1 MSLSSLPPPISINH
15 SALVNKGQRNN
26 LIIFI
31 MLSTILSRRIALFS
45 RLFHQPTILDY
56 PISRN
61 DAELQKNRQMMEEV
75 NSGYLN
81 ILKKVTSQTDKKVLA
96 KLQKEGKLV
105 VRERIQKLLDPGSPF
120 LELSPLAGYE
130 LYGKEEVNS
139 GGIVTGIGMISGRFC
154 MIVANDPSV
163 KG

>member
-1 MSLSSLPPPISINH
+1 
-15 SALVNKGQRNN
+15 
-26 LIIFI
+26 

-45 RLFHQPTILDY
+45 RLFYQPTILDY

-81 ILKKVTSQTDKKVLA
+81 VLKKVTSQTDKKVLA

-105 VRERIQKLLDPGSPF
+105 VR
-120 LELSPLAGYE
+120 
-130 LYGKEEVNS
+130 
-139 GGIVTGIGMISGRFC
+139 
-154 MIVANDPSV
+154 
-163 KG
+163 

>member
-1 MSLSSLPPPISINH
+1 
-15 SALVNKGQRNN
+15 
-26 LIIFI
+26 

-96 KLQKEGKLV
+96 KLKKEGKLV

-120 LELSPLAGYE
+120 L
-130 LYGKEEVNS
+130 
-139 GGIVTGIGMISGRFC
+139 
-154 MIVANDPSV
+154 
-163 KG
+163 

>member
-1 MSLSSLPPPISINH
+1 
-15 SALVNKGQRNN
+15 
-26 LIIFI
+26 
-31 MLSTILSRRIALFS
+31 
-45 RLFHQPTILDY
+45 
-56 PISRN
+56 
-61 DAELQKNRQMMEEV
+61 MEEV